1 MLNCEQA
8 SELLSRA
15 LDEHLPLSTRMSLR
29 LHLLM
34 CRFCSPLER
43 NLTMLRRTL
52 RKVCPPEPG
61 DGNLNKVEEA
71 VRRELRNR
79 GHRKNG
85 Y

>member
-15 LDEHLPLSTRMSLR
+15 LDEQLPLSTRMSLR

-34 CRFCSPLER
+34 CRCCSPLER

-52 RKVCPPEPG
+52 RKARPPEPG
-61 DGNLNKVEEA
+61 NGNLNKVEET
-71 VRRELRNR
+71 VRRELRNDD
-79 GHRKNG
+79 HRKDG
-85 Y
+85 D